1 MKTLIPKGL
10 VLVLSLCLLLTSCSG
25 GGGSMTAGGGIDG
38 TGIMSAG
45 VVSAFGSIVVN
56 GLKYDTSNAT
66 IIINEVEVGVGDDAV
81 RENLDI
87 GRVVTV
93 EGRISRDGI
102 TATAK
107 RIVYSDN
114 VIGPVESVSVID
126 ATTGE
131 VVVLGQTVI
140 VNVITTFKNTT
151 FDTLA
156 PGDLVEVSG
165 YIDDNRAVRATF
177 LEKKDA
183 SVLEYEVTGFVDN
196 LDDNLK
202 TFMINS
208 LKVDFASIADTL
220 PAGIPADGLYIEVT
234 GTIDA
239 GSGEMRAAKIQL
251 GDELDVEEGD
261 QFEITGFVTHLVS
274 AFEFTVGNQMV
285 RIDANTLFVDGT
297 PDDLAL
303 GAKLEVEG
311 SLVDGIFL
319 ADEVEFWKPDQ
330 IEVEGLVSNIAS
342 ANEFTV
348 GIQVVQTVAGT
359 TVFEPDDLEIQLGI
373 RLEVKGVPQDIDHSV
388 LAADKVSLES
398 D

>member
-1 MKTLIPKGL
+1 MKSLLPKFMISAL
-10 VLVLSLCLLLTSCSG
+10 LSCFLLASCSG
-25 GGGSMTAGGGIDG
+25 GGGSPLAGGGIDG

-56 GLKYDTSNAT
+56 GREFDTSNAV
-66 IIINEVEVGVGDDAV
+66 IVINEAEVGVGDDAV
-81 RENLDI
+81 RENLEI
-87 GRVVTV
+87 GMVVTV
-93 EGRISRDGI
+93 EGRISKDGV
-102 TATAK
+102 TATAD
-107 RIVYSDN
+107 RVVYSDS
-114 VIGPVESVSVID
+114 VIGPVESVSLID
-126 ATTGE
+126 ATTRE

-140 VNVITTFKNTT
+140 VNVVTNLKNTD

-156 PGDLVEVSG
+156 PGDEVEVSG
-165 YIDDNRAVRATF
+165 FSDDNRAIRASF

-183 SVLEYEVTGFVDN
+183 SVLEYEVTGVAEN
-196 LDDNLK
+196 LDANLK

-208 LKVDFASIADTL
+208 LRVNYASIADTL

-234 GTIDA
+234 GTIDP
-239 GSGEMRAAKIQL
+239 GSGAMRASKIQL
-251 GDELDVEEGD
+251 GDELDIEEGD

-274 AFEFTVGNQMV
+274 AYEFTVGNQV
-285 RIDANTLFVDGT
+285 VHTDANTLFTDGT
-297 PDDLAL
+297 SEAVAP
-303 GAKLEVEG
+303 GVKLEIEG

-319 ADEVEFWKPDQ
+319 ADEVEFWQPDQ